1 MRGEARRRAALP
13 PLTPRVLGL
22 GPAVAAPPRASAA
35 AAARAPGR
43 GRGGGAARREC
54 VGGAAVGEEVGD
66 GGGSSSSSASAVD
79 FDDLGFGCE
88 HVGRTRMF
96 VAKHNPLGW
105 SGDLRPYGPLEFD
118 PAAQVLNYGQS
129 IFEGMKAQRT
139 PTGDIVLFRPDQNA
153 LRMMDG
159 ALRMAMPQVPENFF
173 VKAVVE
179 TVQANAHLVPPH
191 GKGSLYVRPLLLGS
205 GAILGLGPA
214 PEYTFLV
221 YVAPVGAYFKGGQLD
236 PIDLVVE
243 QTFHRAAPGGTGGT
257 KAAGNYSPVLPAQL
271 RAKAEGFADVIYL
284 DAVSNLY
291 LEEVSSCNIFV
302 VKGNR
307 ISTPPLTGTI
317 LPGITRKSVIELARS
332 RGYEV
337 HEEPVSIDA
346 AMDAD
351 EMFTCGTAV
360 VLCPVGSITYGGA
373 KKQYGAPGEPTPVA
387 LELYQAL
394 TDLQLQKSAD
404 PFGWVYPV
412 EGV

>member
-1 MRGEARRRAALP
+1 M
-13 PLTPRVLGL
+13 
-22 GPAVAAPPRASAA
+22 
-35 AAARAPGR
+35 
-43 GRGGGAARREC
+43 
-54 VGGAAVGEEVGD
+54 GEEVGD

-139 PTGDIVLFRPDQNA
+139 LTGDIVLFRPDQNA